1 VSHPDSYEAR
11 ADLRVGDTT
20 HEIFR
25 LDALQSK
32 YDVAR
37 LPYSLKVLLENLL
50 RNEDGHAVTAEDI
63 ENLARWAADDE
74 PSNQVA
80 YTPARVLMQ
89 DFTGVPAIVD
99 LAAMRD
105 AMADLGGDP
114 SRINPLVPVELVIDH
129 SIQVDVF
136 AEHLAFQRNAELE
149 YQRNGERYQFLR
161 WGQTAFDDFKVVP
174 PGTGIVHQVNIEHLA
189 RVVFDRESDGVRV
202 AYPDTCVGTDSHT
215 TMVNGLGVLGWG
227 VGGIEAE
234 AAMLGQPVSMLIPQV
249 VGFRLVGG
257 LPEGSTATDL
267 VLTVTQMLR
276 ERGVVGKFVEFYG
289 PGLPNLPLADRAT
302 IGNMSPEM
310 GATCAIFP
318 VDAETLRYLEFSG
331 RPAERVELVEAYCR
345 EQGLFHDEGSEEAVY
360 SDNLELDLSTVEPSL
375 AGPRRPQDRV
385 ALSNAASDFR
395 SELGEMLGDAV
406 EHEPKNG
413 SLDQGVAES
422 FPASDP
428 VAVFE
433 SGSRP
438 GKPAHDHHSAAADPP
453 WAATPVK
460 MADGT
465 EFELDHGAVVIA
477 AITSC
482 TNTSNPS
489 VMLGAGLL
497 AKKAVERGLTRRPWV
512 KTSLAPGSKVVTDYL
527 ERAGLIEPLEQ
538 LGFSLVGYG
547 CTTCI
552 GNSGPLP
559 EEVSKAVVDQD
570 LAVCSV
576 LSGNRNFEGRI
587 HPEVKMNYL
596 ASPPLCVAYALA
608 GRMDTDLVND
618 PLQGD
623 VHLADIWPSQREVAE
638 AIEQAIESD
647 MFRRSYGEVFEG
659 DEAWN
664 GLPIPE
670 GERYAWDDD
679 STYVKLPPYFEGMNA
694 EEPSEPEQIRGAR
707 ALALLGDSVTT
718 DHISP
723 AGAIKKDS
731 PAGSYLLENGVE
743 HRDFNSY
750 GSRRGNHEVMMR
762 GTFANVRLRNRL
774 APGTEGGVTIRDGE
788 ETSIYDAA
796 MAYAAE
802 GVPTCVLAGKEYGSG
817 SSRDWA
823 AKGPRLL
830 GVRFVLAESYERI
843 HRSNLVGMGV
853 LPLQFPDGESVESL
867 ALTGF
872 ERFDLD
878 RLEDGAR
885 TLRVTATPDE
895 GEPVE
900 FEARVRI
907 DTPTEWLYFRGG
919 GILHYVLR
927 GLLAR
932 A

>member
-1 VSHPDSYEAR
+1 MSHPDSYGAR
-11 ADLRVGDTT
+11 ADLRVGDAT

-50 RNEDGHAVTAEDI
+50 RNEDGHAVTAGDI
-63 ENLARWAADDE
+63 ENLARWVADDE
-74 PSNQVA
+74 PSSQVA

-149 YQRNGERYQFLR
+149 FERNHERYAFLR
-161 WGQTAFDDFKVVP
+161 WGQTAFEDFAVVP
-174 PGTGIVHQVNIEHLA
+174 PNTGICHQVNLEYLA
-189 RVVFDRESDGVRV
+189 RVVETRDGQ
-202 AYPDTCVGTDSHT
+202 AFPDTLVGTDSHT

-249 VGFRLVGG
+249 VGFRLVNG
-257 LPEGSTATDL
+257 LPEGATATDL

-331 RPAERVELVEAYCR
+331 RPRERVELVEAYCR
-345 EQGLFHDEGSEEAVY
+345 EQGLFHDENSEEAVY
-360 SDNLELDLSTVEPSL
+360 SDTLELDLSTVVPSL

-385 ALSNAASDFR
+385 ALTNAASDFR
-395 SELGEMLGDAV
+395 SELGELMGEAV
-406 EHEPKNG
+406 EHEPENG
-413 SLDQGVAES
+413 SLDESVAES
-422 FPASDP
+422 FPASDS
-428 VAVFE
+428 VAAFE

-438 GKPAHDHHSAAADPP
+438 GKPAHEHHSAAADPP
-453 WAATPVK
+453 WAPTPVT

-465 EFELDHGAVVIA
+465 EFEIDHGAVVIA

-623 VHLADIWPSQREVAE
+623 VHLADIWPSQREVAD

-679 STYVKLPPYFEGMNA
+679 STYVKLPPYFEGMSA
-694 EEPSEPEQIRGAR
+694 EEPSEPEQIQGAR

-731 PAGSYLLENGVE
+731 PAGRYLLENGVE

-762 GTFANVRLRNRL
+762 GTFANVRLRNQL
-774 APGTEGGVTIRDGE
+774 APGTEGGVTIKDGE

-802 GVPTCVLAGKEYGSG
+802 DVPTLVLAGKEYGSG

-867 ALTGF
+867 GLTGF
-872 ERFDLD
+872 ERFDLEK
-878 RLEDGAR
+878 LEDGAR
-885 TLRVTATPDE
+885 TLKVTATPDD
-895 GEPVE
+895 GDPVE